1 MRYSSRSERSVGTV
15 SFRIGDLVTYS
26 LVPLGE
32 IGLVIGIEKYQ
43 MTYRVH
49 GLKVLWGDN
58 DLQLEHPS
66 DLKMISR
73 AACNEPTMMVESNYE

>member
-1 MRYSSRSERSVGTV
+1 M

-26 LVPLGE
+26 LLPFGE

-43 MTYRVH
+43 MMYRVH

-66 DLKMISR
+66 DLKVISSV
-73 AACNEPTMMVESNYE
+73 ACNEPSTVVESNHE